1 MQAIA
6 FDHIKLQV
14 PSDLFDE
21 VLTFYASVLGL
32 PIEGRD
38 RYERGDKPFVSA
50 RIAADS
56 IIHIEPVDGPLAMAD
71 RPVDHLAIRMDTPIA
86 EIVAQCEATGVP
98 IDRRLDALG
107 AVGEAPAVYI
117 HDPTGMRVELKST
130 VQSG

>member
-14 PSDLFDE
+14 PSDLFDAAI
-21 VLTFYASVLGL
+21 TFYESTLGL

-38 RYERGDKPFVSA
+38 LYRKGGKPFVSA

-71 RPVDHLAIRMDTPIA
+71 RPVDHLAIRMDAPIA
-86 EIVAQCEATGVP
+86 EIVAHCEAAGIP

-107 AVGEAPAVYI
+107 AVGDAPAVYI
-117 HDPTGMRVELKST
+117 RDPTGMRVELKST